1 MNKESQIFDRSI
13 FQFWES
19 PENRVAHRW
28 ISKQI
33 CIIPF
38 LINLYALFSL

>member
-1 MNKESQIFDRSI
+1 MNKESQIFDRSG
-13 FQFWES
+13 FQFWEI
-19 PENRVAHRW
+19 PENRVVHRW

-38 LINLYALFSL
+38 LINLYVRFSL